1 MGNLQAVCWKLGGGS
16 QAGDGPFFHR
26 HGSLPADVSLEDGL
40 GPWDRRFAALLRSP
54 GDSDATDN
62 GHTPGG
68 LQAVRWQC

>member
-1 MGNLQAVCWKLGGGS
+1 MARKLVMARSFIVMAHCLQTFRS
-16 QAGDGPFFHR
+16 R
-26 HGSLPADVSLEDGL
+26 DGL